1 MYVWKLTNEET
12 NERLYVSL
20 PTINISE
27 YWARFP
33 SSGEALPWDIDYIVD
48 NLGNGVYDTE
58 KYSLF
63 CHRNVFPPSDNWDL
77 PTIMLEQRIGF
88 NQLIANEITLPFS
101 DIVFNITQTIM
112 QNGIWVTENGK
123 RLKVYADGRAVLTM
137 EDGTQ
142 ITFNNAFMTWLR
154 FNDTYDCTV
163 NHIIDIDAFFRT
175 NEENI
180 ERGESAGW
188 GRIDM
193 TRMDYDTE
201 NKIRLFPN
209 LVQSPSETGTSKEGL
224 LFWKMFKDE
233 PYVENGDDLIPNPYE
248 IPPSQGG
255 VGGGG
260 RWMDRDDTINVPP
273 LPQFNASSTGMI
285 TIFNPTMA
293 QINNLARYLW
303 SGDIED
309 IISKMWA
316 DPMDVM
322 MGLHVVGCPVTA
334 SNTETVSVA
343 GRSTGV
349 SMNVADAQYIEVDCG
364 TETIEEYYGS
374 YLDYAPYTKISITLP
389 FIGEK
394 QLDTNVVMGKS
405 VNVKYHCD
413 ILTGACV
420 AYIVVGGKVKYQ
432 FNGNIST
439 LVPFTSSNYSRMISS
454 AFGLVSDIVNMTGGV
469 GGAVSGAAGAITDIT
484 NMKPDIHKSGNLGST
499 TGLLSV
505 RIPYLLIE
513 RPNLCIPED
522 QNKYEGYPTF
532 VTVTLGSMRGYT
544 RVSDIIA
551 STFTCT
557 KEEQEAIIAKLKQGV
572 II

>member
-12 NERLYVSL
+12 NERIYVSL
-20 PTINISE
+20 PTVNVDE
-27 YWARFP
+27 YNTRFP
-33 SSGEALPWDIDYIVD
+33 SDAAPWDIDYIVD

-58 KYSLF
+58 KYTLF
-63 CHRNVFPPSDNWDL
+63 CHENVNLPSDNWDL

-101 DIVFNITQTIM
+101 DMVFNITQTIM

-137 EDGTQ
+137 PDGRD
-142 ITFNNAFMTWLR
+142 ISFDEYSTWLQFR
-154 FNDTYDCTV
+154 NPYDATTY
-163 NHIIDIDAFFRT
+163 HIVDIDAFFRT
-175 NEENI
+175 NEENM
-180 ERGESAGW
+180 ERGESSGYGA
-188 GRIDM
+188 IDIYRVPADNENNLRLSPALVYRPSKGFNKA
-193 TRMDYDTE
+193 RM
-201 NKIRLFPN
+201 
-209 LVQSPSETGTSKEGL
+209 
-224 LFWKMFKDE
+224 LFWTMFRDE
-233 PYVENGDDLIPNPYE
+233 PYTENGDDLIKNPYE

-260 RWMDRDDTINVPP
+260 SWIDRDDTINVPP

-322 MGLHVVGCPVTA
+322 MGLHVVGCPVSA
-334 SNTETVSVA
+334 SNTKTVSVA

-349 SMNVADAQYIEVDCG
+349 SMNVADEQYIEVDCG

-394 QLDTNVVMGKS
+394 ELDTNILMGKS

-439 LVPFTSSNYSRMISS
+439 LVPFTSANYSRMISS
-454 AFGLVSDIVNMTGGV
+454 SFGLVSDIVNMTGGV

-544 RVSDIIA
+544 RISDIIA

>member
-12 NERLYVSL
+12 NERIYVSL
-20 PTINISE
+20 PTINIAE
-27 YWARFP
+27 YNTRFP
-33 SSGEALPWDIDYIVD
+33 PDAAPWDIDYIVD

-58 KYSLF
+58 KYTLF
-63 CHRNVFPPSDNWDL
+63 CHANVNLPSDNWDL

-101 DIVFNITQTIM
+101 DMVFNITQTIM

-137 EDGTQ
+137 PDGRD
-142 ITFNNAFMTWLR
+142 ISFNEYSTWLQFR
-154 FNDTYDCTV
+154 SPYDATLY
-163 NHIIDIDAFFRT
+163 HIVDIDAFFRT
-175 NEENI
+175 NEENM
-180 ERGESAGW
+180 ERGESSGY
-188 GRIDM
+188 GLIDIY
-193 TRMDYDTE
+193 RVPNDTE
-201 NKIRLFPN
+201 NKLRFSPVLAF
-209 LVQSPSETGTSKEGL
+209 QPSEGFNKAAM
-224 LFWKMFKDE
+224 LFWTMFRDE

-260 RWMDRDDTINVPP
+260 SWMDRDDTINVPP
-273 LPQFNASSTGMI
+273 LPQFNASGTGMV

-322 MGLHVVGCPVTA
+322 MGLHVVGCPVSA
-334 SNTETVSVA
+334 SNTKTVSVA

-349 SMNVADAQYIEVDCG
+349 SMNVADEQYIEVDCG

-394 QLDTNVVMGKS
+394 ELDTNILMGKS

-454 AFGLVSDIVNMTGGV
+454 AFGLVSDIVNMTSGV

-544 RVSDIIA
+544 RISDIIA

-557 KEEQEAIIAKLKQGV
+557 KEEQEAIISKLKQGV

>member
-1 MYVWKLTNEET
+1 MYVWTLTNEET
-12 NERLYVSL
+12 NERIYVSL
-20 PTINISE
+20 PSINIAE
-27 YWARFP
+27 YNTRFP
-33 SSGEALPWDIDYIVD
+33 SDEAPWDIDYIVD

-58 KYSLF
+58 KYTLF
-63 CHRNVFPPSDNWDL
+63 CHANVNLPSDNWDL

-101 DIVFNITQTIM
+101 DMVFNIIQTIM

-137 EDGTQ
+137 PDGRDISFDEYSTGLQ
-142 ITFNNAFMTWLR
+142 FR
-154 FNDTYDCTV
+154 SPYDATV
-163 NHIIDIDAFFRT
+163 YHIVDIDAFFRT
-175 NEENI
+175 NEENM
-180 ERGESAGW
+180 ERGESSGY
-188 GRIDM
+188 GLIDIY
-193 TRMDYDTE
+193 RVPNDTE
-201 NKIRLFPN
+201 NKLRFSPVLAF
-209 LVQSPSETGTSKEGL
+209 QPSEGFNKATI
-224 LFWKMFKDE
+224 LFWTMFRDE
-233 PYVENGDDLIPNPYE
+233 PYVENGDDLMPNPYE

-260 RWMDRDDTINVPP
+260 SWIDRDDTINVPP
-273 LPQFNASSTGMI
+273 LPQFNASGTGMI

-322 MGLHVVGCPVTA
+322 MGLHVVGCPVSAT
-334 SNTETVSVA
+334 NTKTVSVA

-349 SMNVADAQYIEVDCG
+349 SMNVADEQYIEVDCG

-394 QLDTNVVMGKS
+394 ELDTNILMGKS

-454 AFGLVSDIVNMTGGV
+454 AFGLVSDIVNMTSGV
-469 GGAVSGAAGAITDIT
+469 GGAVSGAAGAITDIS

-532 VTVTLGSMRGYT
+532 VTVTLGNMRGFT

>member
-1 MYVWKLTNEET
+1 
-12 NERLYVSL
+12 
-20 PTINISE
+20 
-27 YWARFP
+27 
-33 SSGEALPWDIDYIVD
+33 
-48 NLGNGVYDTE
+48 
-58 KYSLF
+58 
-63 CHRNVFPPSDNWDL
+63 
-77 PTIMLEQRIGF
+77 
-88 NQLIANEITLPFS
+88 
-101 DIVFNITQTIM
+101 
-112 QNGIWVTENGK
+112 
-123 RLKVYADGRAVLTM
+123 
-137 EDGTQ
+137 
-142 ITFNNAFMTWLR
+142 
-154 FNDTYDCTV
+154 
-163 NHIIDIDAFFRT
+163 
-175 NEENI
+175 
-180 ERGESAGW
+180 
-188 GRIDM
+188 
-193 TRMDYDTE
+193 
-201 NKIRLFPN
+201 
-209 LVQSPSETGTSKEGL
+209 
-224 LFWKMFKDE
+224 
-233 PYVENGDDLIPNPYE
+233 
-248 IPPSQGG
+248 
-255 VGGGG
+255 
-260 RWMDRDDTINVPP
+260 MDRDDTINVPP
-273 LPQFNASSTGMI
+273 LPQFNASGTGMI

-322 MGLHVVGCPVTA
+322 MGLHVVGCPVSA
-334 SNTETVSVA
+334 SNTKTVSVA

-349 SMNVADAQYIEVDCG
+349 SMNVADEQYIEVDCG

-394 QLDTNVVMGKS
+394 QLDTNILMGKS

-439 LVPFTSSNYSRMISS
+439 LVPFTSANYSRMISS
-454 AFGLVSDIVNMTGGV
+454 SFGLVSDIVNMTGGV
-469 GGAVSGAAGAITDIT
+469 GGAVSGAAGAITDIA

-557 KEEQEAIIAKLKQGV
+557 KEEQEAIIAKLNQGV